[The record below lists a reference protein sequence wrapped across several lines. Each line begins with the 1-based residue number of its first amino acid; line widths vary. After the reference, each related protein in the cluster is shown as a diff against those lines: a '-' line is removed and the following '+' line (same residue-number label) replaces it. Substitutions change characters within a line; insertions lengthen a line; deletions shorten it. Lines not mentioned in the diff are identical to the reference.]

1 MLITRNICM
10 ATSRSSSKIKWSYL
24 YGKYVQCFSC
34 LRIHGCNGKLQQSHW
49 CWNAKR

>member
-1 MLITRNICM
+1 M
-10 ATSRSSSKIKWSYL
+10 AASRSSSKIKWSYL

-49 CWNAKR
+49 CWNAKRGCTAKC